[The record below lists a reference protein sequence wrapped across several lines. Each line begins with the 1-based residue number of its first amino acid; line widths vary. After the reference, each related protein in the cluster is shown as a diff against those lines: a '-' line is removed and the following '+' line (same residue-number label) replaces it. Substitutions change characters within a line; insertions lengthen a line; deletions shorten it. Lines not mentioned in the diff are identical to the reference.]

1 MRSKSGILLIVAL
14 GCGMVAS
21 VGISQVIAER
31 KPSDNQVQLVEILV
45 ATRDIDVQE
54 KITADNIRLEKWP
67 QDRLPEGSITKLE
80 DVENRFANQRLFA
93 GEPLLPAKLM
103 DSAESVAN
111 KIPPGHRVFDLP
123 VDNNTGGMGY
133 ILPGDR
139 VDVIGFFQSNQPGQI
154 GQTQTVLTAVRVFG
168 IDGNTIRDNKR
179 IEEKKA
185 ATTIQLLI
193 QDSQLEAM
201 TTAAA
206 MGQLRVSL
214 CPPGV
219 NSDGSG
225 RVDTGA
231 SFMSWIRTQNSP
243 PSGAGGLAGSGALDA
258 IGALISSAQGKGKEP
273 PPVTEVA
280 VITPRGVTRYAI
292 GKEGDIPR
300 VIDSSVM
307 AGTSA
312 PAAAAGVP
320 NPLTTT
326 GANGIGSLGSP
337 ANGTAPS
344 TPSYGGFPINYPPT
358 QATPTQAPP
367 SSGTSPSFPPSTS
380 NQNSAFPSI
389 PTENFGRGN

>member
-21 VGISQVIAER
+21 VGISQVVAER
-31 KPSDNQVQLVEILV
+31 QASDNQIQLVEILV

-67 QDRLPEGSITKLE
+67 QDRLPEGAITKLE

-111 KIPPGHRVFDLP
+111 KIPPGHRVFDMS

-139 VDVIGFFQSNQPGQI
+139 VDVIGFFQGNQPGQI
-154 GQTQTVLTAVRVFG
+154 GQTQTVLRAVRVFG
-168 IDGNTIRDNKR
+168 IDGNTIRDNKKAD
-179 IEEKKA
+179 EKKA

-219 NSDGSG
+219 NTGGGDKGEE
-225 RVDTGA
+225 VDTGA
-231 SFMSWIRTQNSP
+231 AFMSWIKDRNSP
-243 PSGAGGLAGSGALDA
+243 AKDVNSAPAGNPLDTFGALLAG
-258 IGALISSAQGKGKEP
+258 AQKQ
-273 PPVTEVA
+273 PPVSTDAGEIA
-280 VITPRGVTRYAI
+280 VITPRGVTRYVI
-292 GKEGDIPR
+292 GKEGEIPR
-300 VIDSSVM
+300 MIDNTMS
-307 AGTSA
+307 
-312 PAAAAGVP
+312 P
-320 NPLTTT
+320 NSNSNT
-326 GANGIGSLGSP
+326 NG
-337 ANGTAPS
+337 S
-344 TPSYGGFPINYPPT
+344 TPSFGGFPVNYPPSGSPG
-358 QATPTQAPP
+358 TPGTGLPGSMPSPTSAGPSLGGFAPP
-367 SSGTSPSFPPSTS
+367 TTPAVSG
-380 NQNSAFPSI
+380 Q
-389 PTENFGRGN
+389 

>member
-31 KPSDNQVQLVEILV
+31 KTSDDQVTLVEILV

-67 QDRLPEGSITKLE
+67 QDRLPEGAITKLE

-123 VDNNTGGMGY
+123 VDNNTGGIGY

-179 IEEKKA
+179 IDEKKA

-206 MGQLRVSL
+206 MGNLRVSL

-219 NSDGSG
+219 NGDGLSK
-225 RVDTGA
+225 VDTGA
-231 SFMSWIRTQNSP
+231 AFMTWIRSQNSP
-243 PSGAGGLAGSGALDA
+243 PSGSGGPAVSGALDA
-258 IGALISSAQGKGKEP
+258 IGALISSAQGKSNDP
-273 PPVTEVA
+273 PAVTEVA

-292 GKEGDIPR
+292 GKEGEIPR
-300 VIDSSVM
+300 VIDSSETP
-307 AGTSA
+307 GPSSA
-312 PAAAAGVP
+312 VTEGFA
-320 NPLTTT
+320 NPLGTT
-326 GANGIGSLGSP
+326 GANGIGSLGSREG
-337 ANGTAPS
+337 GTAPS
-344 TPSYGGFPINYPPT
+344 TQSYGGFPINYPPT
-358 QATPTQAPP
+358 QTP
-367 SSGTSPSFPPSTS
+367 SSPGTSPSLPPSTS
-380 NQNSAFPSI
+380 NQNSAFPYI
-389 PTENFGRGN
+389 PTQNFGTGN

>member
-21 VGISQVIAER
+21 VGISQVVAER
-31 KPSDNQVQLVEILV
+31 SAADSQIQLVEILV

-67 QDRLPEGSITKLE
+67 KDRLPEGAITKLE

-111 KIPPGHRVFDLP
+111 KIPPGHRVFDMS

-139 VDVIGFFQSNQPGQI
+139 VDVIGFFQASQPGQI
-154 GQTQTVLTAVRVFG
+154 GQTQTVLRAVRVFG
-168 IDGNTIRDNKR
+168 IDGNTIRDNKKTDER
-179 IEEKKA
+179 KG

-219 NSDGSG
+219 NTYGDSPGQ
-225 RVDTGA
+225 VDTGA
-231 SFMSWIRTQNSP
+231 SFMSWIKSHNAP
-243 PSGAGGLAGSGALDA
+243 PKEAPDAPKTNAFDA
-258 IGALISSAQGKGKEP
+258 IGALFARAQAQAQTDTTPEDGQNAP
-273 PPVTEVA
+273 RAHEVA
-280 VITPRGVTRYAI
+280 VITPRGVTRYLI
-292 GKEGDIPR
+292 GQEGGIPR
-300 VIDSSVM
+300 MIDSSM
-307 AGTSA
+307 TPGMGASAPSAGTPNFNGFPVNYPAAETSGGSTNGVPSSSANA
-312 PAAAAGVP
+312 PATAGP
-320 NPLTTT
+320 NAGSALIPSGMGAPLIT
-326 GANGIGSLGSP
+326 G
-337 ANGTAPS
+337 
-344 TPSYGGFPINYPPT
+344 
-358 QATPTQAPP
+358 Q
-367 SSGTSPSFPPSTS
+367 
-380 NQNSAFPSI
+380 
-389 PTENFGRGN
+389 

>member
-21 VGISQVIAER
+21 VGISQVVAER
-31 KPSDNQVQLVEILV
+31 QASDNQIQLVEILV

-54 KITADNIRLEKWP
+54 KINADNIRLEKWP
-67 QDRLPEGSITKLE
+67 KDRLPEGAITKLE

-111 KIPPGHRVFDLP
+111 KIPPGHRVFDMS

-139 VDVIGFFQSNQPGQI
+139 VDVIGFFQASQPGQI
-154 GQTQTVLTAVRVFG
+154 GQTQTVLRAVRVFG
-168 IDGNTIRDNKR
+168 IDGNTIRDNKKTD
-179 IEEKKA
+179 EKKA

-201 TTAAA
+201 TTASA

-219 NSDGSG
+219 NSNNEAGE

-231 SFMSWIRTQNSP
+231 AFMSWIKDRNSP
-243 PSGAGGLAGSGALDA
+243 TPDGSAAPASTNPLDAFGALLANAQSKDS
-258 IGALISSAQGKGKEP
+258 GSKDSS
-273 PPVTEVA
+273 EVA
-280 VITPRGVTRYAI
+280 VITPRGVTRYMI
-292 GKEGDIPR
+292 GKEGEIPR
-300 VIDSSVM
+300 MIDNAASP
-307 AGTSA
+307 GTTGSAA
-312 PAAAAGVP
+312 PA
-320 NPLTTT
+320 T
-326 GANGIGSLGSP
+326 G
-337 ANGTAPS
+337 PS
-344 TPSYGGFPINYPPT
+344 FGGFPVNYPPSASPSLPGSMPSGVPVT
-358 QATPTQAPP
+358 TPTPDTGMA
-367 SSGTSPSFPPSTS
+367 FPPVTG
-380 NQNSAFPSI
+380 
-389 PTENFGRGN
+389 PTATGK

>member
-21 VGISQVIAER
+21 VGISQVVAER
-31 KPSDNQVQLVEILV
+31 QASDNQIQLVEILV

-67 QDRLPEGSITKLE
+67 QDRLPEGAITKLE

-111 KIPPGHRVFDLP
+111 KIPPGHRVFDMS

-139 VDVIGFFQSNQPGQI
+139 VDVIGFFQGNQPGQI
-154 GQTQTVLTAVRVFG
+154 GQTQTVLRAVRVFG
-168 IDGNTIRDNKR
+168 IDGNTIRDNKKAD
-179 IEEKKA
+179 EKKA

-219 NSDGSG
+219 NTGGGDKGEQ
-225 RVDTGA
+225 VDTGA
-231 SFMSWIRTQNSP
+231 AFMSWIKDRNSP
-243 PSGAGGLAGSGALDA
+243 AKDSNLAPASNPLDTFGALLAGAQNQPAASTDA
-258 IGALISSAQGKGKEP
+258 GEI
-273 PPVTEVA
+273 A
-280 VITPRGVTRYAI
+280 VITPRGVTRYVI
-292 GKEGDIPR
+292 GKEGEIPR
-300 VIDSSVM
+300 MIDNTMSPNANSNTSTGSS
-307 AGTSA
+307 
-312 PAAAAGVP
+312 
-320 NPLTTT
+320 
-326 GANGIGSLGSP
+326 
-337 ANGTAPS
+337 PS
-344 TPSYGGFPINYPPT
+344 FGGFPVNYPPSGST
-358 QATPTQAPP
+358 GTPGTGLPGSMPSPTSAGPSLGGFAPP
-367 SSGTSPSFPPSTS
+367 TTPAVSG
-380 NQNSAFPSI
+380 Q
-389 PTENFGRGN
+389 

>member
-21 VGISQVIAER
+21 VGISQVVAER
-31 KPSDNQVQLVEILV
+31 QASDNQIQLVEILV

-67 QDRLPEGSITKLE
+67 KDRLPEGAITKLE

-111 KIPPGHRVFDLP
+111 KIPPGHRVFDMS

-139 VDVIGFFQSNQPGQI
+139 VDVIGFFQGSQPGQV
-154 GQTQTVLTAVRVFG
+154 GQTQTVLRAVRVFG
-168 IDGNTIRDNKR
+168 IDGNTIRDNKKAD
-179 IEEKKA
+179 EKKA

-201 TTAAA
+201 TTASA

-219 NSDGSG
+219 NTGG
-225 RVDTGA
+225 ENGEKVDTGA
-231 SFMSWIRTQNSP
+231 AFMSWIKNRNTPLDAGTSRT
-243 PSGAGGLAGSGALDA
+243 GASTLEALGALFARSQAPTIDPQA
-258 IGALISSAQGKGKEP
+258 DKAS
-273 PPVTEVA
+273 TEVA
-280 VITPRGVTRYAI
+280 VITPRGVTRYSI
-292 GKEGDIPR
+292 GKEGEIPR
-300 VIDSSVM
+300 MIDSTM
-307 AGTSA
+307 PAGGTM
-312 PAAAAGVP
+312 
-320 NPLTTT
+320 
-326 GANGIGSLGSP
+326 GASP
-337 ANGTAPS
+337 SN
-344 TPSYGGFPINYPPT
+344 TPSFGGFPVNYPPSSNGL
-358 QATPTQAPP
+358 AAPGSMP
-367 SSGTSPSFPPSTS
+367 SGTNPGAPFGSSGLSNLPGTPSVSG
-380 NQNSAFPSI
+380 Q
-389 PTENFGRGN
+389 